1 MIVVL
6 AGAVGAQ
13 EPSRAVA
20 GQGGAEAGAAV
31 EQPLFDDDG
40 GRVFVVRRDGG
51 ALAGLRYHGGE
62 VIAEPRQYNI
72 FLGGAWSEPGL
83 RRREATFSNL
93 LSTAGAGADQL
104 PLDGYG
110 VRNVYAP
117 SESREQAFDF
127 PAGGTVSDLQVRA
140 ALEGMFRSGAIRG
153 PDADTVYVVFLP
165 PGVNSKLGEMLGG
178 KHYAAYH
185 NFFHAEQGE
194 VRYAVVVFEPQSKQ
208 AGQAAARALL
218 EAALN
223 PTGGGWY

>member
-1 MIVVL
+1 MMVIL
-6 AGAVGAQ
+6 AGAAGAQ
-13 EPSRAVA
+13 EPSRAVV

-40 GRVFVVRRDGG
+40 GRVFVVRRDAG

-72 FLGGAWSEPGL
+72 FLGGAWKEPGL
-83 RRREATFSNL
+83 RRREAGFSNL
-93 LSTAGAGADQL
+93 LSRAGAGAGQL
-104 PLDGYG
+104 SLDGYG
-110 VRNVYAP
+110 VKNIYLP
-117 SESREQAFDF
+117 SESQEQPFDF
-127 PAGGTVSDLQVRA
+127 SADRIISDLQIRA
-140 ALEGMFRSGAIRG
+140 ALEGMFRTGAIRG

-165 PGVNSKLGEMLGG
+165 PGVGSKLGEMLGG

-194 VRYAVVVFEPQSKQ
+194 VRYAVVVFEPQSKVAVQ
-208 AGQAAARALL
+208 PAARALI